1 MPTSITSDAT
11 ITIENSLDAGPNY
24 PDQNRP
30 IIVLA
35 VVAWVTYILRQLLQ
49 FTTSTLGLFE
59 DDFISIRNRLAELEG
74 ESSDTDEDAPTSSKR
89 PPGTTTTTKPSSK
102 APGTKKCNRCGA
114 SGHDTTDCRTRNPEM
129 VKKRI
134 ANNKKAKKEADRLR
148 SYPPPYAQY
157 FTLPHL
163 FRRTPADSDRLRR
176 TPADSS
182 PSPICHLFVTF
193 LSHPGVCGLCW
204 TPVDSGGLRRT
215 PADSSR
221 LQRNPPDSSGLQRT
235 PVDSGGIER

>member
-30 IIVLA
+30 VIVLA

-148 SYPPPYAQY
+148 SYPPPYAAHRIPPSRHY
-157 FTLPHL
+157 FDLLDYAYEYPAPQPPPRQGPTTRSMLAVHKDAEE
-163 FRRTPADSDRLRR
+163 FRRRQAQSARDRRK
-176 TPADSS
+176 
-182 PSPICHLFVTF
+182 
-193 LSHPGVCGLCW
+193 GK
-204 TPVDSGGLRRT
+204 
-215 PADSSR
+215 SR
-221 LQRNPPDSSGLQRT
+221 DTS
-235 PVDSGGIER
+235 

>member
-30 IIVLA
+30 VIVLA

-59 DDFISIRNRLAELEG
+59 DDFTSIRNRLAELEG

-148 SYPPPYAQY
+148 SYPPPYAAHRIPPSRHY
-157 FTLPHL
+157 FDLLDYAEYPAPQPPPRQGPTTRSMLAVHKDAEE
-163 FRRTPADSDRLRR
+163 FRRRQAQSARDRRK
-176 TPADSS
+176 
-182 PSPICHLFVTF
+182 
-193 LSHPGVCGLCW
+193 GK
-204 TPVDSGGLRRT
+204 
-215 PADSSR
+215 SR
-221 LQRNPPDSSGLQRT
+221 DTS
-235 PVDSGGIER
+235 